1 VAPPAGETAV
11 VKVLI
16 PDGVTPGMQMRFA
29 APDGRMIQCVV
40 PQGYGPGQTMQVQV
54 PRARRLS
61 QMGYTTLLEA
71 FKDCTQDKSGSGVVT
86 DHHKFAQVAKSLTAV
101 NGDVEMVWQDLD
113 QDGNGAVNF
122 PEFVE
127 WAENHGVEL
136 PIGLEGEGG
145 AGISLPHS
153 WTGRHD
159 DKSWNKR
166 IPVTDKALLAE
177 LASLFK
183 VTYKA
188 AWTRDRKST
197 GVNKVPSG
205 YEFVKAEKNEN
216 YADWKGYYLKR
227 HMLAHDCTKK
237 PFVQIKPLT
246 GEAKDLVNR
255 HKLRGYCNEWFL
267 LHGTNPD
274 AAENIARGEF
284 GIDLAGTTTGT
295 LYGKGTYFAESVTKA
310 DEYAGGAG
318 GSGDAKDAYG
328 LCCMLLCRV
337 VGGYV
342 LYNEEVTP
350 DANALQ
356 AKVTSGEYHS
366 ILGDREK
373 CRGTYKEYVI
383 FDGDQVYVDYILYYK
398 RVFAPLGK

>member
-1 VAPPAGETAV
+1 
-11 VKVLI
+11 
-16 PDGVTPGMQMRFA
+16 
-29 APDGRMIQCVV
+29 
-40 PQGYGPGQTMQVQV
+40 
-54 PRARRLS
+54 
-61 QMGYTTLLEA
+61 
-71 FKDCTQDKSGSGVVT
+71 
-86 DHHKFAQVAKSLTAV
+86 
-101 NGDVEMVWQDLD
+101 
-113 QDGNGAVNF
+113 VNF

-136 PIGLEGEGG
+136 PIGLEGS

-166 IPVTDKALLAE
+166 VPVTDKKLLQE
-177 LASLFK
+177 LASIFEL
-183 VTYKA
+183 TYKA

-197 GVNKVPSG
+197 GLNKVPTG

-237 PFVQIKPLT
+237 PFVQIRPLT
-246 GEAKDLVNR
+246 GTATSLVDR
-255 HKLRGYCNEWFL
+255 HKLRAYCNEWFL
-267 LHGTNPD
+267 LHGTNPE

-284 GIDLAGTTTGT
+284 GLQLAGSATGT

-310 DEYAGGAG
+310 DEYAGGAEG
-318 GSGDAKDAYG
+318 PMG

-342 LYNEEVTP
+342 LYNDEVTP

-356 AKVTSGEYHS
+356 GKVTSGEYHS

-373 CRGTYKEYVI
+373 CRNTYKEYVI
-383 FDGDQVYVDYILYYK
+383 FDDDQVYVDYILHYK
-398 RVFAPLGK
+398 RVFGPGAK